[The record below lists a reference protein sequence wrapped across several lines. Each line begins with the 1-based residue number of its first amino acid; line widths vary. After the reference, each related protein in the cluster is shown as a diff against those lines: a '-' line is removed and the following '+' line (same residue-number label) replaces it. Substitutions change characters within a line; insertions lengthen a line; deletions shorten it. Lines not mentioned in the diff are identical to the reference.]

1 MAPFYLDLKMKFEI
15 PEIHTIKLDMDGPLV
30 CDHGMFAQLDPAV
43 PDMAA
48 HIDMLKI
55 FGQKQAYLFPLI
67 EQAIQKGLFLTASP
81 TTFAEYVIAVL
92 IPFWKEKGIKVEILS
107 STMKENPY
115 RKDLEQQKLQW
126 LQNKGLG
133 DLTAH
138 LVEGSMKKQEH
149 AEPGV
154 LLIDD
159 YDRTIG
165 QFIKAGGYAIQYI
178 DCNDTLYK
186 LRLIGLAPSYY

>member
-1 MAPFYLDLKMKFEI
+1 
-15 PEIHTIKLDMDGPLV
+15 
-30 CDHGMFAQLDPAV
+30 
-43 PDMAA
+43 
-48 HIDMLKI
+48 
-55 FGQKQAYLFPLI
+55 
-67 EQAIQKGLFLTASP
+67 
-81 TTFAEYVIAVL
+81 
-92 IPFWKEKGIKVEILS
+92 
-107 STMKENPY
+107 MKENPY

-126 LQNKGLG
+126 LQNNGLG

-138 LVEGSMKKQEH
+138 LVEGSMKKQEY
-149 AEPGV
+149 AKPGV

-165 QFIKAGGYAIQYI
+165 QFIKAGGYAIQYV